1 MYASG
6 AAWVETQL
14 KNIGMWA
21 TEIFSWT
28 SQRWRKELQSHLKG
42 RGAAMDKTDCTSSK
56 CLLCLAL
63 QCAVGIAA
71 SPGEAPPCSHGQLSA
86 HPMQPLL
93 GPHRGKIHVQFLPFC
108 PRVPVGVSAVP
119 ALGSGGVCHGTGQC
133 LSSKPCYCHSPS
145 GLSASRVSCLVR
157 LKC

>member
-1 MYASG
+1 MYARG

-28 SQRWRKELQSHLKG
+28 SQRWRKELQSHLRG
-42 RGAAMDKTDCTSSK
+42 RGAAMDKTYCTSSK

-93 GPHRGKIHVQFLPFC
+93 APHRGKTHVQFLPFC

-119 ALGSGGVCHGTGQC
+119 ALEVSAMAQGSVSV
-133 LSSKPCYCHSPS
+133 LSPVTVTVP
-145 GLSASRVSCLVR
+145 LA
-157 LKC
+157 